1 MKKLIIIII
10 ALLPLMASAQMDDKL
25 KHKLV
30 SHAIVNIGGYA
41 MYKATNKVG
50 LSMLT
55 SIATSFLIG
64 YGKEK
69 YDQSQGRGFSKDDMI
84 ANINGIAVGTV
95 CLAVC
100 IDLNKIKINK
110 REQLQSLKFE

>member
-1 MKKLIIIII
+1 MKKLIIILL
-10 ALLPLMASAQMDDKL
+10 LLPLISKGQMDDKL

-50 LSMLT
+50 ISMLT

-64 YGKEK
+64 YSKEK
-69 YDQSQGRGFSKDDMI
+69 FYDKEFSQEDEI
-84 ANINGIAVGTV
+84 ANINGIAVGSI
-95 CLAVC
+95 CLMIC
-100 IDLNKIKINK
+100 IDLNKQKINN
-110 REQLQSLKFE
+110 REQKLRLY

>member
-1 MKKLIIIII
+1 MKKLLII
-10 ALLPLMASAQMDDKL
+10 LLLIPFSLSAQMDDKL

-50 LSMLT
+50 LSMVT

-64 YGKEK
+64 YSKEK
-69 YDQSQGRGFSKDDMI
+69 FYDKEFSQDDMI
-84 ANINGIAVGTV
+84 ANINGIAVGSI

-100 IDLNKIKINK
+100 IDLNKIKIDK
-110 REQLQSLKFE
+110 KQQQLRLY

>member
-1 MKKLIIIII
+1 MKKLIIIA
-10 ALLPLMASAQMDDKL
+10 ALLPLMAKGQMNDL
-25 KHKLV
+25 TKHKIA

-69 YDQSQGRGFSKDDMI
+69 FYDKQFSKDDMI

-95 CLAVC
+95 FLAVC

-110 REQLQSLKFE
+110 HKQLKAIKFE

>member
-1 MKKLIIIII
+1 MKKLLVILL
-10 ALLPLMASAQMDDKL
+10 LLPLLSIGQMNDKL
-25 KHKLV
+25 KHKLAN
-30 SHAIVNIGGYA
+30 HAIVNIGGYA

-69 YDQSQGRGFSKDDMI
+69 FYDKQFSKDDMI
-84 ANINGIAVGTV
+84 ANINGIAVGAV
-95 CLAVC
+95 CLAVT

-110 REQLQSLKFE
+110 REQKLRLY